1 MQHEQR
7 QEEGLTGYA
16 APPSA
21 AEARAAAVAVRR
33 GVTSLGRTLRTPRTQ
48 GGLTPLEVY
57 VLGQLNRRG
66 PLTPGDLAA
75 ADRIQPQSLTRTL
88 ASLESGSLLTRQPDP
103 GDGRRS
109 LLGITAAGVGA
120 LRSEMS
126 QRDDW
131 LATVIA
137 ERLTN
142 TEAQLLR
149 LTGELL
155 ERLADPG

>member
-1 MQHEQR
+1 MQHEHR
-7 QEEGLTGYA
+7 QEDGLPGYA

-66 PLTPGDLAA
+66 PLTPGDLAV

-109 LLGITAAGVGA
+109 LLGITATGVSA
-120 LRSEMS
+120 LRNEMS

-131 LATVIA
+131 LAAVMA